1 MLKSLECGDLSPLW
15 SAATSRNFGCG
26 FSEIRFHVDSL
37 HFDAGR
43 SAKVDNEAIA
53 RRFYRLSALMEI
65 RGDDPFRLRSY
76 RNAAEAIETWPTPL
90 EKIAADEGIAG
101 LQSIPGVG
109 KAIAGKILQLFD
121 RGTFDAWER
130 LTAETP
136 ETVLDLLEIPGIGPK
151 TAATLHQ
158 KFKVS
163 SRAELKKFVAGGGL
177 DQVDG
182 IGVKTAERIKESL
195 EYKL

>member
-1 MLKSLECGDLSPLW
+1 M
-15 SAATSRNFGCG
+15 
-26 FSEIRFHVDSL
+26 
-37 HFDAGR
+37 
-43 SAKVDNEAIA
+43 DNEAIA
-53 RRFYRLSALMEI
+53 RRFYRLAALMDI

-90 EKIAADEGIAG
+90 KQIAAAEGVSG

-109 KAIAGKILQLFD
+109 KAIAGKVIELLD

-130 LTAETP
+130 LTPETP

-151 TAATLHQ
+151 TAALLHQ

-163 SRAELKKFVAGGGL
+163 SLADLKKFVEGGGL
-177 DQVDG
+177 DSVDG
-182 IGVKTAERIKESL
+182 IGPKTAERIKDSL
-195 EYKL
+195 